1 MSSPRAGRTSGHR
14 RRRRSAAPVRPPG
27 AEDLTGREAVLE
39 VGAIAHGGHCVARW
53 DGRVVF
59 VRHTLPGERVRA
71 VITDGR
77 ADSRFLRADAVEVL
91 QAAPGRVERPCPYA
105 GPGRCGGCDFQHVAP
120 AVQRELLA
128 AVVQEQLL
136 RLAGIERE
144 VVVEAVEPTPLDWR
158 TRVGWTVGADGRPGL
173 RKHRSHDVVAVDHCL
188 IAAPALPVVLDR
200 TWRAAHLDTVVS
212 SVGDT
217 AVVAD
222 GELVEGR
229 SRLREAVRGREL
241 RVSATG
247 FWQVH
252 PGAAE
257 ALVDAVLTFGRP
269 RSGQHCADL
278 YSGVGLF
285 SVFLAVAVGATGS
298 VVSIESD
305 GQAVKDAR
313 RNAHDLPQLQIV
325 AADVGEVLA
334 STDPDHVDL
343 VVLDPPRAGAK
354 AEVVKQ
360 VAARTPDRV
369 VYVACDPAALAR
381 DLATFAGHGY
391 SLTGLRAFDLFPMTQ
406 HVECVALLER
416 AGTGP

>member
-1 MSSPRAGRTSGHR
+1 
-14 RRRRSAAPVRPPG
+14 
-27 AEDLTGREAVLE
+27 
-39 VGAIAHGGHCVARW
+39 VARW

-105 GPGRCGGCDFQHVAP
+105 GPGLCGGCDFQHVAP

-128 AVVQEQLL
+128 AVVHEQLV
-136 RLAGIERE
+136 RLAGIDRE
-144 VVVEAVEPTPLDWR
+144 VVVEPVQPTPLDWR

-173 RKHRSHDVVAVDHCL
+173 RKHRSHDVVAVDRCL

-200 TWRAAHLDTVVS
+200 TWRAGHLDTVVS
-212 SVGDT
+212 SAGDS

-229 SRLREAVRGREL
+229 PRLREGVRGREL

-252 PGAAE
+252 PAAAE
-257 ALVDAVLTFGRP
+257 TLVDAVLTFGRP
-269 RSGQHCADL
+269 QPGQQCADL
-278 YSGVGLF
+278 FSGVGLF
-285 SVFLAVAVGATGS
+285 SVFLAEAVGASGS
-298 VVSIESD
+298 VVSVESD
-305 GQAVKDAR
+305 AQAAKDAR
-313 RNAHDLPQLQIV
+313 RNAHDLPQVQIV
-325 AADVGEVLA
+325 AAEADEVLA
-334 STDPDHVDL
+334 GTDPGHLDL

-354 AEVVKQ
+354 ADVVMQ
-360 VAARTPDRV
+360 IAARTPDRV
-369 VYVACDPAALAR
+369 VYVACDPASLSR
-381 DLATFAGHGY
+381 DVATFAQHGY
-391 SLTGLRAFDLFPMTQ
+391 ALTGLRAFDLFPMTQ
-406 HVECVALLER
+406 HVECVALLEPAR
-416 AGTGP
+416 VVS